1 MSLWSVPHLFSSAS
15 FPYHPILYNI
25 STVHSS
31 SIYFG
36 CLTKIQEIYIYI
48 YAKQKDLIL
57 MCYQIE
63 TFCYR
68 KYMHSLRTDSNSL
81 SRDEVAPVSFC
92 MVQSSFSTLL
102 NATHCPIFS
111 MRRKPSGLY
120 SISSLNQLLTTIS
133 YVHHCAI
140 PGCQHIIQ
148 RGWINK

>member
-15 FPYHPILYNI
+15 FPYLIPYYTIYPLFTHPADTLGAWQKYRRY
-25 STVHSS
+25 T
-31 SIYFG
+31 
-36 CLTKIQEIYIYI
+36 YI
-48 YAKQKDLIL
+48 YAKQNNLIW

-68 KYMHSLRTDSNSL
+68 KYMHSLRTDSSSL